1 MPSELTARDTTR
13 AAHWI
18 DILIRQFP
26 ELLAELAPGSSSPG
40 VLASRTRGSRGGT
53 GSAPVRLHVSDA
65 VRDITDGVV
74 ELEEAVRDKLGL
86 GRAPRVG
93 VPERLARIAL
103 LLDQVADHP
112 VLARHVLDECRRMAR
127 RLGRTLGTAEAMVRL
142 DGRCPWCDSVSLRAL
157 PAAGTVLCVNPGCR
171 CGDPACRC
179 SSDPAYR
186 HSWDEGEEVGR

>member
-1 MPSELTARDTTR
+1 MPNDLATRDTTR

-18 DILIRQFP
+18 RILIRQFP
-26 ELLAELAPGSSSPG
+26 ELLDELAPGGRSPG
-40 VLASRTRGSRGGT
+40 VLVSRTRGGGGGV

-74 ELEEAVRDKLGL
+74 ELEEAVRDRLGL
-86 GRAPRVG
+86 GRAARVG

-127 RLGRTLGTAEAMVRL
+127 RCGRTLGAPEAMVRVE
-142 DGRCPWCDSVSLRAL
+142 GRCPWCDSVSLRAL
-157 PAAGTVLCVNPGCR
+157 PAAGAVLCVNPGCR
-171 CGDPACRC
+171 CGDPECGC
-179 SSDPAYR
+179 SDDPAHR
-186 HSWDEGEEVGR
+186 HSWDEEEGVGR